1 LSVQRRAAV
10 AAKGQPKMSTKIVV
24 AEPLRRALAS
34 IRDSCSYMGVSRSK
48 FYSDILPKLETVHLG
63 ARHLVVVSSMD
74 RLIATL
80 TNKPT
85 VHRPFPETERG
96 GCEGT
101 ALFGIEI
108 KRNRGL
114 RQAVPRPERA
124 RRRSG
129 ARSGSV
135 PQTGDAR
142 APEAST

>member
-1 LSVQRRAAV
+1 
-10 AAKGQPKMSTKIVV
+10 MSTKTVL

-34 IRDSCSYMGVSRSK
+34 IPDSCRYMGDVSRSK
-48 FYSDILPKLETVHLG
+48 FYADILPKLETVHLG

-80 TNKPT
+80 TEKPT
-85 VHRPFPETERG
+85 VRRPSPETERG

-101 ALFGIEI
+101 TLFGIEI
-108 KRNRGL
+108 KRDRGL

-129 ARSGSV
+129 ARCGSV
-135 PQTGDAR
+135 PQSGDGSKGPT